1 MYLFIVMI
9 DLETIN
15 VFIYLNI
22 NKKKQHI
29 MRKSEDTKVYP
40 KV

>member
-22 NKKKQHI
+22 DKKHI
-29 MRKSEDTKVYP
+29 MRKV
-40 KV
+40 